1 MALLVAACVAAWF
14 ALRMVPEQLRRQTEL
29 LIGEAIGAEAKIGEL
44 HLSLRLFPWLR
55 LEARG
60 DRVDI
65 SAPSARV
72 VAGSI
77 STSLDPLAL
86 LRGRVR
92 PHHVRISR
100 VRVDFA
106 GNGALWGQAEA
117 AAPQPPEL
125 ARLLEALEAT
135 AAMLRAPPSDEGS
148 PGLLGG
154 AALEVADFSLWLG
167 GGEAR
172 AAVPLLRQGAAQLR
186 FSADSQRS
194 DLRLTGQLATRA
206 EPTALRFDVHDEP
219 DEISARLRLDES
231 DLDALFEF
239 AGNAGALHASAGKL
253 AAQLRA
259 TLPLRGRAA
268 LALGWRVPKLGAQR
282 FEFALDG
289 RALRGNFGAGKISA
303 AAEAS
308 DAAENAA
315 PRLAL
320 NLRRP
325 RLRLD
330 VALAADAVELRDA
343 EFSDGGL
350 ALRAK
355 GRAALPFEGAA
366 PLRASVSA
374 GRLSRAALAH
384 GAAQLGGTLRGHAE
398 AALGRLASGEVRS
411 LRLEVQSS
419 AEGLGEIAARG
430 PLARPGDLRLSLR
443 FADVALQSSGGGG
456 GGDGGSS
463 EAARGEGDSGGN
475 SEAARGGSGEQRGSA
490 LRSAGRGGGASG
502 ALRFDGDRLEVRG
515 LTLPAR
521 ARATGAQARDFRID
535 AELSGLSGL
544 PALADLRCQRPAP
557 VPALPGIGPLR
568 AWQWSR
574 RPDPYVP
581 RWQNLHLQLDWFAH
595 PAFLCAGRNIALT
608 MKPVPERG
616 RVEFAIESALW
627 AELPLTV
634 NGHFLEDKTH
644 RRMQIIAALDGRAAT
659 AAQAAQ
665 TADAAPQTADA
676 APQTADAAAQTAGEA
691 WARGR
696 FELRA
701 ERMGLWHITG
711 AQGTARAQGST
722 LHLENMRVDLAPG
735 GPVEL
740 SMALELDEPRPPRY
754 RAALSLAGTDLLHL
768 WTAAGRERGLLSGS
782 LHGALTLQSRLA
794 MGQSILYGANGTVS
808 LQARSGRIHRRLPLL
823 LAIAGHRFNPFG
835 DRERLPYRAIDLV
848 GLLRGGDLRVHV
860 LSLSAPNLR
869 AAVQGHAQLSAPWQL
884 EGVMG
889 LFFFPLLDNLIDLI
903 PLLNRV
909 ILGKN
914 GNLVGA
920 YFALDGTLPAPR
932 ARLVPGRSLIEGPAG
947 SVLLSVPNFVFD
959 GIRGIQSIV
968 QPRKRAEE
976 SQANGEG
983 EAGAGR
989 EES

>member
-72 VAGSI
+72 AAGSI

-86 LRGRVR
+86 LRGRVK

-106 GNGALWGQAEA
+106 GNGALWGQAEEAA

-206 EPTALRFDVHDEP
+206 EPTALRLDVHDEP

-231 DLDALFEF
+231 DLGALFEF

-259 TLPLRGRAA
+259 ALPLRGRAA

-289 RALRGNFGAGKISA
+289 RALRGNFGGGASSTA
-303 AAEAS
+303 AK
-308 DAAENAA
+308 DAA
-315 PRLAL
+315 PLLAL

-330 VALAADAVELRDA
+330 MALAADAVELRDA

-456 GGDGGSS
+456 GGDGGNS
-463 EAARGEGDSGGN
+463 EAARGEGDSGGS

-502 ALRFDGDRLEVRG
+502 ALRF
-515 LTLPAR
+515 
-521 ARATGAQARDFRID
+521 
-535 AELSGLSGL
+535 
-544 PALADLRCQRPAP
+544 
-557 VPALPGIGPLR
+557 
-568 AWQWSR
+568 
-574 RPDPYVP
+574 
-581 RWQNLHLQLDWFAH
+581 
-595 PAFLCAGRNIALT
+595 
-608 MKPVPERG
+608 
-616 RVEFAIESALW
+616 
-627 AELPLTV
+627 
-634 NGHFLEDKTH
+634 
-644 RRMQIIAALDGRAAT
+644 
-659 AAQAAQ
+659 
-665 TADAAPQTADA
+665 
-676 APQTADAAAQTAGEA
+676 
-691 WARGR
+691 
-696 FELRA
+696 
-701 ERMGLWHITG
+701 
-711 AQGTARAQGST
+711 
-722 LHLENMRVDLAPG
+722 
-735 GPVEL
+735 
-740 SMALELDEPRPPRY
+740 
-754 RAALSLAGTDLLHL
+754 
-768 WTAAGRERGLLSGS
+768 
-782 LHGALTLQSRLA
+782 
-794 MGQSILYGANGTVS
+794 
-808 LQARSGRIHRRLPLL
+808 
-823 LAIAGHRFNPFG
+823 
-835 DRERLPYRAIDLV
+835 
-848 GLLRGGDLRVHV
+848 
-860 LSLSAPNLR
+860 
-869 AAVQGHAQLSAPWQL
+869 
-884 EGVMG
+884 
-889 LFFFPLLDNLIDLI
+889 
-903 PLLNRV
+903 
-909 ILGKN
+909 
-914 GNLVGA
+914 
-920 YFALDGTLPAPR
+920 
-932 ARLVPGRSLIEGPAG
+932 
-947 SVLLSVPNFVFD
+947 
-959 GIRGIQSIV
+959 
-968 QPRKRAEE
+968 
-976 SQANGEG
+976 
-983 EAGAGR
+983 
-989 EES
+989 